1 MYALRSPAFWAHL
14 FTQFHC
20 YFCGSEEGYSSRR
33 RSLFERE
40 VLPWLY
46 LRPVRCGVCFRRFYL
61 PASVPL
67 RSRGQ
72 ALNSISDST
81 LLPLIS
87 RGTNLAGNQHPDSAA
102 PPKRV
107 A

>member
-1 MYALRSPAFWAHL
+1 MYALRSSAFWAHL

-20 YFCGSEEGYSSRR
+20 CFCGSEEGYCSRR
-33 RSLFERE
+33 RGVFERE

-67 RSRGQ
+67 RSRGE

-87 RGTNLAGNQHPDSAA
+87 RSTNVTGNQDPDSAA